1 MDPLGF
7 VFTPFIS
14 MLLRTELTEHLLSDD
29 FHVADLL
36 GTFIM
41 CSQLALL
48 KNDFELALM
57 YSEIVLWPTDST
69 GWSAGR
75 SCGK

>member
-1 MDPLGF
+1 
-7 VFTPFIS
+7 
-14 MLLRTELTEHLLSDD
+14 
-29 FHVADLL
+29 
-36 GTFIM
+36 M

-69 GWSAGR
+69 GWSAAR